1 LEDKVYAI
9 LKLEVESSYQMV
21 YLYFYCYV
29 ANSEEDIVKNFRD
42 DLYSYFD
49 RIPGGLSKI
58 SDFKEMIG
66 SYNYDLNEETSDVE
80 LIDFKIYSDPSEF
93 YINMKGCWMI
103 EKNPEEM
110 KNERDLEDINFIYRD
125 LTVNKDYNTARVI
138 MVRDLDD
145 NIFQYNMDLMTQ
157 YGVSYNPYKSHSK

>member
-21 YLYFYCYV
+21 YLYFYCYA

-49 RIPGGLSKI
+49 RIPRGLSKI
-58 SDFKEMIG
+58 SDFKEMVG
-66 SYNYDLNEETSDVE
+66 SHNYDLNEETSDVE

-93 YINMKGCWMI
+93 YMDMKECWTI
-103 EKNPEEM
+103 EKNPEET
-110 KNERDLEDINFIYRD
+110 KNERDLEDINFIYKD
-125 LTVNKDYNTARVI
+125 LTVNKDYHTARVI

-157 YGVSYNPYKSHSK
+157 YGVSYNPYKIHSK